1 MDPPNVTCSNIT
13 TRPFAPNSFLGL
25 EAGIEFTNVD
35 ENVDPS
41 GASYNVTKGF
51 IVGDLFPPG
60 HTPVTLFVKDI
71 CQNEATCL
79 FYVENTLTELP
90 VNCPDLNINVST
102 DVDQATYTFNLD
114 FGADNVT
121 KSVDSYRYHG
131 DGVSVNLTLGGSPLG
146 SSVSIGTHE
155 VIALIYDDVLNKTC
169 TGTSVVKDT
178 YPPIVSCLNVTLPP
192 ESPNTF
198 SGLTNGTTYNYTDAS
213 TDPNGVTYNV
223 TLEVD
228 LFPPGYTPVTMFA
241 VDAFNNSESCLFYV
255 QNTLTELPVNCPDL
269 NRNVSTD
276 VDQAT
281 YTFNLDFGADNVTKS
296 VDSYRYHGDGVSV
309 NLTLG
314 GSPLGSS
321 VSIGTHE
328 VIALIYDDVLNK
340 TCTGT
345 SVVKDTYPP
354 IVSCLNVTLPPESP
368 NTFSGLTNGTTYN
381 YTDAS
386 TDPNGV
392 TYNVTLEVD
401 LFPPGYTPVTMFA
414 VDAFNNS
421 ESCLFYVQN
430 TLTEL
435 PVNCPDLNRNV
446 STDVDQATYT
456 FNLDFGADN
465 VTKSVDSYRY
475 HGDGVSVNL
484 TLGGSPLGSSVSI
497 GTHEV
502 IALIYDDVLNKTCTG
517 TSVVKDTYPPI
528 VSCLNVTLPP
538 ESPNTFSG
546 LTNGTTYNYT
556 DASTDPNGVT
566 YNVTLEVDLFPP
578 GYTPV
583 TMFAVDAFNNSE
595 SCLFYVQNTLTEL
608 PVNCPDLNR
617 NVSTD
622 VDQATYTFNL
632 DFGADNVTKSVDSYR
647 YHGDGVSV
655 NLTLGGSPL
664 GSSVSIGT
672 HEVIALIYD
681 DVLNKTCT
689 GTSVVKDT
697 YPPIVSCLNV
707 TLPPESPNTFSGLTN
722 GTTYNYTDA
731 STDPNGVTYNVT
743 LEVDLFPPG
752 YTPVTMFAVDAFN
765 NSESCLFY
773 VQNTLTELPVNCP
786 DLNRNVSTDVDQ
798 ATYTFNLDFGADNV
812 TKSVDSYRYHGD
824 GVSVNLTLGGSP
836 LGSSVSIGT
845 HEVIALIY
853 DDVLNK
859 TCTGTSVVKDTYP
872 PIVSCLNV
880 TLPPESPNTFSGLTN
895 GTTYNYTDAST
906 DPNGV
911 TYNVTLE
918 VDLFPPGYTPVTM
931 FAVDAFNNSESCL
944 FYVQNTLTE
953 LPVNCPDLNRNV
965 STDVDQATYTF
976 NLDFGAD
983 NVTKSVDSYRYHGDG
998 VSVNLTL
1005 GGSPLGS
1012 SVSIGTHEVIAL
1024 IYDDVLNKTCTG
1036 TSVVKDTYPPIVS
1049 CLNVTLPPE
1058 SPNTFSG
1065 LTNGTTYNY
1074 TDASTDPNGVTYNV
1088 TLEVDLF
1095 PPGYT
1100 PVTMFA
1106 VDAFNN
1112 SESCLFYVQNTLT
1125 ELPVNCPDL
1134 NRNVSTDVDQAT
1146 YTFNLDFGADNV
1158 TKSVDSYRYHGDGV
1172 SVNLTLGGSP
1182 LGSSVS
1188 IGTHEVVA
1196 LIYDDVLNKTCTGTY
1211 NIQDVE
1217 SPFITC
1223 SNITVPFG
1231 NVVHNYDATVLDN
1244 VDELPSLRVDFAPK
1258 QPGQRLDPGV
1268 NEISA
1273 TVTDSAGN
1281 INSTIFYIDIQITEL
1296 PVNCPDLNR
1305 TISTDPDQAT
1315 YTFTPDFETDHVT
1328 KSTPNYRYYG
1338 GGVSVNLTLG
1348 GSPVWSDV
1356 SIGTHEIVALIYDDE
1371 LNKTCTGTYNIQG
1384 FVPDFR
1390 SLLESVTVDCHHLL
1404 LIGDFNIQV
1413 DNAENKDAKVF
1424 SDVLYSVGLA
1434 QHVTAPTH
1442 QTGHTLDLVITRKD
1456 KHPLLDTSCITG
1468 LPSDH
1473 NAIVC
1478 TLNFTRPPSTKKLI
1492 KCRKL
1497 KDIDVEHLIADVR
1510 SSLSD
1515 LPGVTCPSDLAEQ
1528 YNHVM
1533 EDLLD
1538 NHAPEK
1544 TVLISV
1550 RPNAPWYNEDVRE
1563 AKREKRRA
1571 ERHLTRNENSI
1582 NREIYR

>member
-90 VNCPDLNINVST
+90 VNCPDLNRNVST
-102 DVDQATYTFNLD
+102 DVNKATYTFNLDFGADNVTKSVDNYRYHGDGVSVNLTLGGSPLGSSVSIGTHEVIALIYDDVLNKTCTGTSVVKDTYPPIVSCLNVTLPPESPNTFSGLTNGTTYNYTDASTDPNGVTYNVTLEVDLFPPGYTPVTMFAVDAFNNSESCLFYVQNTLTELPVNCPDLNRNVSTDLDQATYTFNLD

-276 VDQAT
+276 LDQAT

-446 STDVDQATYT
+446 STD
-456 FNLDFGADN
+456 L
-465 VTKSVDSYRY
+465 
-475 HGDGVSVNL
+475 
-484 TLGGSPLGSSVSI
+484 
-497 GTHEV
+497 
-502 IALIYDDVLNKTCTG
+502 
-517 TSVVKDTYPPI
+517 
-528 VSCLNVTLPP
+528 
-538 ESPNTFSG
+538 
-546 LTNGTTYNYT
+546 
-556 DASTDPNGVT
+556 
-566 YNVTLEVDLFPP
+566 
-578 GYTPV
+578 
-583 TMFAVDAFNNSE
+583 
-595 SCLFYVQNTLTEL
+595 
-608 PVNCPDLNR
+608 
-617 NVSTD
+617 
-622 VDQATYTFNL
+622 
-632 DFGADNVTKSVDSYR
+632 
-647 YHGDGVSV
+647 
-655 NLTLGGSPL
+655 
-664 GSSVSIGT
+664 
-672 HEVIALIYD
+672 
-681 DVLNKTCT
+681 
-689 GTSVVKDT
+689 
-697 YPPIVSCLNV
+697 
-707 TLPPESPNTFSGLTN
+707 
-722 GTTYNYTDA
+722 
-731 STDPNGVTYNVT
+731 
-743 LEVDLFPPG
+743 
-752 YTPVTMFAVDAFN
+752 
-765 NSESCLFY
+765 
-773 VQNTLTELPVNCP
+773 
-786 DLNRNVSTDVDQ
+786 
-798 ATYTFNLDFGADNV
+798 
-812 TKSVDSYRYHGD
+812 
-824 GVSVNLTLGGSP
+824 
-836 LGSSVSIGT
+836 
-845 HEVIALIY
+845 
-853 DDVLNK
+853 
-859 TCTGTSVVKDTYP
+859 
-872 PIVSCLNV
+872 
-880 TLPPESPNTFSGLTN
+880 
-895 GTTYNYTDAST
+895 
-906 DPNGV
+906 
-911 TYNVTLE
+911 
-918 VDLFPPGYTPVTM
+918 
-931 FAVDAFNNSESCL
+931 
-944 FYVQNTLTE
+944 
-953 LPVNCPDLNRNV
+953 
-965 STDVDQATYTF
+965 DQATYTF

-1196 LIYDDVLNKTCTGTY
+1196 LIYDDLLNKTCTGTSVVEDTY
-1211 NIQDVE
+1211 PPIVSCLNVTLPPE
-1217 SPFITC
+1217 SPNTFSGLTNGTTYNYTDA
-1223 SNITVPFG
+1223 STDPNGVTY
-1231 NVVHNYDATVLDN
+1231 NVTLEVDLFPPGYTPVTMFAVDAFN
-1244 VDELPSLRVDFAPK
+1244 
-1258 QPGQRLDPGV
+1258 
-1268 NEISA
+1268 
-1273 TVTDSAGN
+1273 
-1281 INSTIFYIDIQITEL
+1281 NSESCLFYVQNTLTEL

-1305 TISTDPDQAT
+1305 NVSTDVDQAT
-1315 YTFTPDFETDHVT
+1315 YTFNLDFGADNVT
-1328 KSTPNYRYYG
+1328 KSVDSYRYHG
-1338 GGVSVNLTLG
+1338 DGVSVNLTLG
-1348 GSPVWSDV
+1348 GSPLGSSV
-1356 SIGTHEIVALIYDDE
+1356 SIGTHEV
-1371 LNKTCTGTYNIQG
+1371 
-1384 FVPDFR
+1384 
-1390 SLLESVTVDCHHLL
+1390 
-1404 LIGDFNIQV
+1404 
-1413 DNAENKDAKVF
+1413 
-1424 SDVLYSVGLA
+1424 
-1434 QHVTAPTH
+1434 
-1442 QTGHTLDLVITRKD
+1442 
-1456 KHPLLDTSCITG
+1456 
-1468 LPSDH
+1468 LPSSMM
-1473 NAIVC
+1473 
-1478 TLNFTRPPSTKKLI
+1478 T
-1492 KCRKL
+1492 
-1497 KDIDVEHLIADVR
+1497 
-1510 SSLSD
+1510 
-1515 LPGVTCPSDLAEQ
+1515 
-1528 YNHVM
+1528 Y
-1533 EDLLD
+1533 
-1538 NHAPEK
+1538 
-1544 TVLISV
+1544 
-1550 RPNAPWYNEDVRE
+1550 
-1563 AKREKRRA
+1563 
-1571 ERHLTRNENSI
+1571 
-1582 NREIYR
+1582 